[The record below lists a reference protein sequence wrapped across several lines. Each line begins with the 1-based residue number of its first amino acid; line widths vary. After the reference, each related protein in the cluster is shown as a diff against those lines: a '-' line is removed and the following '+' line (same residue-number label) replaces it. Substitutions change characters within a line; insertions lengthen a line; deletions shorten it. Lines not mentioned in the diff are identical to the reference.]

1 MLIIVPCVNSLSVG
15 GSGLK
20 HANTSVNALALVTP
34 NLNLCVFQNQ
44 LASKKVPAVILELV
58 DPITMAPIPQEILR
72 VAWFSP
78 CPVLCTDRL
87 SRMVL
92 DVQSTRS

>member
-1 MLIIVPCVNSLSVG
+1 MPF
-15 GSGLK
+15 
-20 HANTSVNALALVTP
+20 VTP

-44 LASKKVPAVILELV
+44 LASKMVPAVILELV
-58 DPITMAPIPQEILR
+58 DPITIDPIPQEILR

-78 CPVLCTDRL
+78 CPVLCTVRL

-92 DVQSTRS
+92 GVQSTLS